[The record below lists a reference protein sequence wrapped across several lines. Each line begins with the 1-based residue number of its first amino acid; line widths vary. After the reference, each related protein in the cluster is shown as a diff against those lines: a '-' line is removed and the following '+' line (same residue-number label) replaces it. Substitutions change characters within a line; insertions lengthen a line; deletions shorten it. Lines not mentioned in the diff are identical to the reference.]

1 MGVTMKLPEAYE
13 EINIESL
20 KLLRRGKV
28 RDIFDLGENLLLV
41 ASDRI
46 SAFDVVLPTTIPY
59 KGKVLSSISS
69 FWFDKTKKV
78 IKNHLVTDDVKE
90 YPCPLSVQEKDL
102 LRGRSMLVKKGEM
115 VEVECVVRGYLDG
128 SGWRSYK
135 ATGDLFDIPL
145 PAGMKQGDRLPE
157 PLFTPTTKAVT
168 GHDENISF
176 AEVKRTVGDDLAE
189 YLRKK
194 SMELYQT
201 ASSFVYEKGLILAD
215 TKFEFTVVDGEVLLA
230 DEVFTPDSS
239 RYWDRETYRPGG
251 PQPSFDKQF
260 IRDWLDSQDWDKT
273 PPAPPLPQ
281 EVVEKSV
288 GKYLEVYKKVTDRDL
303 SIS

>member
-1 MGVTMKLPEAYE
+1 MKLPEAYE

-128 SGWRSYK
+128 SGWKSYK